1 MNKGLAFFTLAA
13 YGLIVSEDAFD
24 QIFDRLKAVVDKL
37 EQGNLTLEESLR
49 AFEEGV
55 ALARRGHAVTVLTSR
70 FAPELAER
78 ERTDAILDAAD
89 KRVELLVRGP
99 EGDGLVPFKPEG

>member
-1 MNKGLAFFTLAA
+1 VTDEG
-13 YGLIVSEDAFD
+13 FD

-55 ALARRGHAVTVLTSR
+55 ALARRGHAL
-70 FAPELAER
+70 
-78 ERTDAILDAAD
+78 LDAAD
-89 KRVELLVRGP
+89 RRVELLVRGP
-99 EGDGLVPFKPEG
+99 EGEALVPFSPEVPER

>member
-24 QIFDRLKAVVDKL
+24 QIFDRLKVVVDKL

-55 ALARRGHAVTVLTSR
+55 ALARRGHA
-70 FAPELAER
+70 
-78 ERTDAILDAAD
+78 ILDAAD

-99 EGDGLVPFKPEG
+99 EGEGLVPFKPEG

>member
-1 MNKGLAFFTLAA
+1 MNKGLAFFTFAS
-13 YGLIVSEDAFD
+13 YGLLVADDAFD

-37 EQGNLTLEESLR
+37 EQGNLTLEESLK

-55 ALARRGHAVTVLTSR
+55 ALARRGH
-70 FAPELAER
+70 
-78 ERTDAILDAAD
+78 AILDAAD

-99 EGDGLVPFKPEG
+99 EGEGLVPFKPEG